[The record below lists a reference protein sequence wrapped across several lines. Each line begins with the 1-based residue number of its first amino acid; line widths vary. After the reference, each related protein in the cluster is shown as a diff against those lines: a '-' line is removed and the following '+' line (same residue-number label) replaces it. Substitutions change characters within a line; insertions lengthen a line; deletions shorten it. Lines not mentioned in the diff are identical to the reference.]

1 MPVVIAES
9 ADSPGLVKILLD
21 SSDLNDLQKSA
32 LEEEA
37 RLQGCSISEF
47 LGRLVDQKSLEI
59 LKK

>member
-9 ADSPGLVKILLD
+9 AGSPGLVKIPLD
-21 SSDLNDLQKSA
+21 YLDLNDLQKSA

-37 RLQGCSISEF
+37 RLQGCSIPEF

-59 LKK
+59 LEK